1 MCSSSSCRS
10 GSDALL
16 PGALVAGAL
25 LLAAAGTAHS
35 APFPTRD
42 QNPLLAGF
50 GLPTAMPAR
59 IHAAERWSLAA
70 DLNWG
75 STSLLQAAPDEG
87 LIVDAE
93 TRELRVGLQRSLG
106 NGLALQL
113 QVPYRYTGA
122 GELDG
127 FIDDWHDF
135 FGLPEG
141 DRSQLPANWLR
152 IAYER
157 EDNVL
162 VDIDSPHSGLADI
175 TASLAFGL
183 ASSATTAAAA
193 WISIKLPTGD
203 ADELTGSG
211 ATDASVVLSATH
223 RFGERW
229 EGFGQASVTW
239 LGEGELLPAQQRSIV
254 WSGMAGIAWRAV
266 RGLHL
271 KAQIDAHTAAFDSD
285 LDFLGDAVLLT
296 VGGDYRFE
304 SGWRLDMGVS
314 EDIAVETSPDVVLII
329 GVRRDY

>member
-1 MCSSSSCRS
+1 
-10 GSDALL
+10 
-16 PGALVAGAL
+16 VAGAL
-25 LLAAAGTAHS
+25 LLAATATAHS

-59 IHAAERWSLAA
+59 IPDAERWSLAA

-75 STSLLQAAPDEG
+75 STSLLQIAPDEG

-93 TRELRVGLQRSLG
+93 TRELRVDLQRSLG
-106 NGLALQL
+106 HGLALQL

-141 DRSQLPANWLR
+141 ERSQLPEDWLR
-152 IAYER
+152 IAYQR
-157 EDNVL
+157 EGTVL
-162 VDIDSPHSGLADI
+162 VDIDSSRSGLADI

-183 ASSATTAAAA
+183 ASSATTSAAA
-193 WISIKLPTGD
+193 WVSIKLPTGD
-203 ADELTGSG
+203 ANELTGSG
-211 ATDASVVLSATH
+211 ATDASVALSATH

-229 EGFGQASVTW
+229 EGFGQAAVTW
-239 LGEGELLPAQQRSIV
+239 LGDGELLPAQQRSVV

-271 KAQIDAHTAAFDSD
+271 KAQIDAHTAVFDSG
-285 LDFLGDAVLLT
+285 LDFLGEGVLLT
-296 VGGDYRFE
+296 VGGDYRFD
-304 SGWRLDMGVS
+304 SGWRLEVGVS
-314 EDIAVETSPDVVLII
+314 EDIAVETSPDVVLIM
-329 GVRRDY
+329 GVHRDY